1 MQLFWNFR
9 VMVKDPF
16 HANCLPVHIGT
27 LVELGKANGKALIR
41 AHSCMMVKLFLLLK
55 LFRIFSLAE
64 LFYLSHRLVDLY
76 PNNPV
81 SVMAISAHVFYCLHN
96 SQYWKTK

>member
-1 MQLFWNFR
+1 MHLFLCFR

-27 LVELGKANGKALIR
+27 LVELGKANGTSLV
-41 AHSCMMVKLFLLLK
+41 SSKLEVGSYSFFLVLHLT
-55 LFRIFSLAE
+55 SLSVYFPPTE
-64 LFYLSHRLVDLY
+64 LFYLSHKLVDLY

-81 SVMAISAHVFYCLHN
+81 SVHDTTRHLSR
-96 SQYWKTK
+96 